1 MRNFRKI
8 EEELKNNAPDLSEKI
23 SNGVNWNEIAA
34 KNGKE
39 KSSGKGLFRFRL
51 GLSLAAAAMAAA
63 VIVPLSVYFSG
74 RQPYVPAPVAVYDI
88 VIDVNPNISFS
99 VGENDIV
106 TAQKGLNED
115 GVVFLYNR
123 NYIGEK
129 ASEATRAVI
138 GDMKNKGVI
147 SSGSVVRLSVFD
159 HKTREINDE
168 AQSEIEKSLE
178 GILGADVTT
187 LFLSDEELDKIE
199 DYYEN
204 HTVKENDKKLIENFK
219 NKVLKIASEKLSDI
233 RTLLEVFG
241 KYDGEEIVLSDE
253 DKKILFAFIE
263 KYSAKPDFDPN
274 GTVSRDDLEDFTEDL
289 EEISE
294 DIREAIEEI
303 GEKEK
308 EGDVSELVE
317 ELVDLVKDCL
327 WK

>member
-1 MRNFRKI
+1 M
-8 EEELKNNAPDLSEKI
+8 
-23 SNGVNWNEIAA
+23 
-34 KNGKE
+34 
-39 KSSGKGLFRFRL
+39 
-51 GLSLAAAAMAAA
+51 
-63 VIVPLSVYFSG
+63 
-74 RQPYVPAPVAVYDI
+74 
-88 VIDVNPNISFS
+88 
-99 VGENDIV
+99 
-106 TAQKGLNED
+106 
-115 GVVFLYNR
+115 
-123 NYIGEK
+123 
-129 ASEATRAVI
+129 
-138 GDMKNKGVI
+138 
-147 SSGSVVRLSVFD
+147 
-159 HKTREINDE
+159 
-168 AQSEIEKSLE
+168 
-178 GILGADVTT
+178 
-187 LFLSDEELDKIE
+187 
-199 DYYEN
+199 
-204 HTVKENDKKLIENFK
+204 
-219 NKVLKIASEKLSDI
+219 KIASEKLSDI

>member
-1 MRNFRKI
+1 MRNFKEI
-8 EEELKNNAPDLSEKI
+8 EKELKSNAPDLSEKI

-39 KSSGKGLFRFRL
+39 KVSGKGRFRLRL
-51 GLSLAAAAMAAA
+51 GLSLSAAALVAA

-115 GVVFLYNR
+115 GVVFLHNR
-123 NYIGEK
+123 NYVGEK
-129 ASEATRAVI
+129 AGDATRAVI
-138 GDMKNKGVI
+138 GDLKNKGVI

-159 HKTREINDE
+159 HKTREINDD

-178 GILGADVTT
+178 GLLGADVTT

-204 HTVKENDKKLIENFK
+204 HTAKENDKELIENFK

-233 RTLLEVFG
+233 RSLLKTLG

-253 DKKILFAFIE
+253 DKKILLAFIE
-263 KYSAKPDFDPN
+263 KYSAEQGFDPN
-274 GTVSRDDLEDFTEDL
+274 GAISRDDLEDFTEDL

-294 DIREAIEEI
+294 DIEEAIDEI
-303 GEKEK
+303 AEKEK